1 MTIPMP
7 PKAGSYLSLGPSGF
21 HRVAYT
27 DWGDN
32 DGRKATICVHGLTR
46 TGRDFDVLAAEL
58 SKSTHVLCPDVPGRG
73 ASDWLENPKEYIYPT
88 YLGDMA
94 GLISHIG
101 AERVTWIGTSMGG
114 LIGMMLAAMPG
125 SPIRKLIINDIGPFI
140 QKEALIRIG
149 NYVGAAP
156 SFPDIEGVEAYLR
169 DVHAPFGDLKD
180 AQWRH
185 LAETSSERNGEG
197 GLRLHYDPAIATA
210 FNSGPVEDVD
220 LWSVWDR
227 IACPTLVIRG
237 ADSDLLSVETA
248 VEMTKR
254 GPAAELITIDGCGHA
269 PALMADDQIKAITDW
284 LGV

>member
-1 MTIPMP
+1 MAIPTP

-21 HRVAYT
+21 HRVAFA
-27 DWGDN
+27 DWGDP

-58 SKSTHVLCPDVPGRG
+58 SKSTHVVCPDVPGRG

-140 QKEALIRIG
+140 PKEALNRIG
-149 NYVGAAP
+149 DYVGAAP
-156 SFPDIEGVEAYLR
+156 SFPDIAGIEAYLR
-169 DVHAPFGDLKD
+169 EVHAPFGDLSD
-180 AQWRH
+180 EQWLH
-185 LAETSSERNGEG
+185 LATTSSERNGEG
-197 GLRLHYDPAIATA
+197 GYRLHYDPAIADA
-210 FNSGPVEDVD
+210 FISGPVEDVD

-227 IACPTLVIRG
+227 IACPTLVLRG
-237 ADSDLLSVETA
+237 ANSDLLMADTA
-248 VEMTKR
+248 QEMTQR
-254 GPAAELITIDGCGHA
+254 GPKAELVTIDECGHA
-269 PALMADDQIKAITDW
+269 PALMADDQIKIIMDW
-284 LGV
+284 LG

>member
-1 MTIPMP
+1 MTIPSP

-21 HRVAYT
+21 HRVAFT
-27 DWGDN
+27 DWGEP

-58 SKSTHVLCPDVPGRG
+58 SKSAHVLCPDVAGRG
-73 ASDWLENPKEYIYPT
+73 ASDWLENAKDYVYPT

-94 GLISHIG
+94 GLISHVA

-140 QKEALIRIG
+140 PKEALIRIG
-149 NYVGAAP
+149 SYVGAAP
-156 SFPDIEGVEAYLR
+156 SFENIEGVEAYLR
-169 DVHAPFGDLKD
+169 DVHAPFGDLSD
-180 AQWRH
+180 EEWRH
-185 LAETSSERNGEG
+185 LAETSSERNGET
-197 GLRLHYDPAIATA
+197 GLRLHYDPAIADA
-210 FNSGPVEDVD
+210 FNSGPIEDVD

-237 ADSDLLSVETA
+237 AESDLLPEDTA
-248 VEMTKR
+248 SEMTQR
-254 GPAAELITIDGCGHA
+254 GPKADIVTIEGCGHA
-269 PALMADDQIKAITDW
+269 PALMADDQVKAITDW

>member
-1 MTIPMP
+1 MSIPTP

-27 DWGDN
+27 DWGEP

-58 SKSTHVLCPDVPGRG
+58 SKTTHVLCPDVPGRG

-94 GLISHIG
+94 GLISHVG

-140 QKEALIRIG
+140 QKEALMRIG

-156 SFPDIEGVEAYLR
+156 SFPDIEGIEAYLR
-169 DVHAPFGDLKD
+169 DVHAPFGDL
-180 AQWRH
+180 
-185 LAETSSERNGEG
+185 
-197 GLRLHYDPAIATA
+197 
-210 FNSGPVEDVD
+210 
-220 LWSVWDR
+220 
-227 IACPTLVIRG
+227 
-237 ADSDLLSVETA
+237 
-248 VEMTKR
+248 
-254 GPAAELITIDGCGHA
+254 
-269 PALMADDQIKAITDW
+269 
-284 LGV
+284 

>member
-1 MTIPMP
+1 MAIPTP

-27 DWGDN
+27 DWGET

-46 TGRDFDVLAAEL
+46 TGRDFDVLAAKL
-58 SKSTHVLCPDVPGRG
+58 SDSTHVVCPDVAGRG
-73 ASDWLENPKEYIYPT
+73 ASDWLGNSKDYIYPT

-94 GLISHIG
+94 GLISHIA

-140 QKEALIRIG
+140 PKEALIRIG

-156 SFPDIEGVEAYLR
+156 SFPDINGVETYLR
-169 DVHAPFGDLKD
+169 DVHAPFGNLNDEE
-180 AQWRH
+180 WRH

-197 GLRLHYDPAIATA
+197 GLRLHYDPAIAEA
-210 FNSGPVEDVD
+210 FNAGPIEDVD

-227 IACPTLVIRG
+227 ITCPTLVIRG
-237 ADSDLLSVETA
+237 AESDLLAEDTA
-248 VEMTKR
+248 TEMSKR
-254 GPAAELITIDGCGHA
+254 GPNAEIATIDGCGHA
-269 PALMADDQIKAITDW
+269 PALMADNQIKTITDW

>member
-1 MTIPMP
+1 MTIPTP

-21 HRVAYT
+21 HRVAFT
-27 DWGDN
+27 DWGDP

-58 SKSTHVLCPDVPGRG
+58 SKSTHVVCPDIPGRG

-140 QKEALIRIG
+140 PKEALNRIG
-149 NYVGAAP
+149 DYVGAAP
-156 SFPDIEGVEAYLR
+156 SFPDVAGIEAYLR
-169 DVHAPFGDLKD
+169 EVHAPFGDLSD
-180 AQWRH
+180 EQWQH
-185 LAETSSERNGEG
+185 LAATSSERNGEG
-197 GLRLHYDPAIATA
+197 GYRLHYDPAIADA
-210 FNSGPVEDVD
+210 FISGPVEDVD

-227 IACPTLVIRG
+227 IACPTLVLRG
-237 ADSDLLSVETA
+237 ANSDLLMPETA
-248 VEMTKR
+248 REMTER
-254 GPAAELITIDGCGHA
+254 GPRAELVTIDGCGHA
-269 PALMADDQIKAITDW
+269 PALMADDQIKVITDW
-284 LGV
+284 LG